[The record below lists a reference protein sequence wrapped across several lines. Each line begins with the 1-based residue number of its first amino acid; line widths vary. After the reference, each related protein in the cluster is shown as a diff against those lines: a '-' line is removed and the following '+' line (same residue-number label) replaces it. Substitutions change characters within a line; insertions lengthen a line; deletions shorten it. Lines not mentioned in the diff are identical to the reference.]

1 MQSNSTQIRGTEAD
15 PHNSAPANDLSESL
29 RLNLFEWLGLN
40 LSESL
45 GLNLSE
51 ALKLNLSE

>member
-1 MQSNSTQIRGTEAD
+1 VQSNSTQIRGTEAD
-15 PHNSAPANDLSESL
+15 PHNSAPTIHLSESL
-29 RLNLFEWLGLN
+29 RLNPFESWGLN
-40 LSESL
+40 LSEAL